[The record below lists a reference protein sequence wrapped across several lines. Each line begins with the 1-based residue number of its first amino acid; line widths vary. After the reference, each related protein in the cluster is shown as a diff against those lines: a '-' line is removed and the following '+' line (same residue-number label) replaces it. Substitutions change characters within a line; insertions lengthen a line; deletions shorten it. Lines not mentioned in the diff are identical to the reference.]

1 MFTHLFLRNFQRN
14 LFYTSSFF
22 GSRRAQAQLVYTS
35 CCHLDVESWGNLQ
48 FLTALKILKNASGT
62 FFLLKRMFKNMW
74 INFSCIFLI
83 ANFMFSNRISL
94 SKFYCRRFENVNIH
108 DPYQCTLLAL
118 KNLFSMIQEC
128 ILLLKNINCK
138 DIFYTKL
145 TNNSSLLTFETL
157 KKCINLYLYLF
168 PRKDIDVILSLVY

>member
-1 MFTHLFLRNFQRN
+1 
-14 LFYTSSFF
+14 
-22 GSRRAQAQLVYTS
+22 
-35 CCHLDVESWGNLQ
+35 
-48 FLTALKILKNASGT
+48 
-62 FFLLKRMFKNMW
+62 
-74 INFSCIFLI
+74 
-83 ANFMFSNRISL
+83 MFSNRISL

-118 KNLFSMIQEC
+118 KNFFSMIQEC

-157 KKCINLYLYLF
+157 KNALTYIYIYFQEK
-168 PRKDIDVILSLVY
+168 ILM

>member
-1 MFTHLFLRNFQRN
+1 MCLHTYFKETFSEIYFIHHPFLAVDARKRN
-14 LFYTSSFF
+14 S
-22 GSRRAQAQLVYTS
+22 YTS

-118 KNLFSMIQEC
+118 KNFFSMIQEC
-128 ILLLKNINCK
+128 ILLLKNH
-138 DIFYTKL
+138 
-145 TNNSSLLTFETL
+145 
-157 KKCINLYLYLF
+157 
-168 PRKDIDVILSLVY
+168 

>member
-22 GSRRAQAQLVYTS
+22 GSRRAQAQLVYFVLPSWRRKLRKSTIFDS
-35 CCHLDVESWGNLQ
+35 VEN
-48 FLTALKILKNASGT
+48 IENASGT

-118 KNLFSMIQEC
+118 KNFFSMIQEC
-128 ILLLKNINCK
+128 ILLLKNHYLQR
-138 DIFYTKL
+138 F
-145 TNNSSLLTFETL
+145 LLY
-157 KKCINLYLYLF
+157 KVAK
-168 PRKDIDVILSLVY
+168 